1 MHEGVDFA
9 SQRPISK
16 IMAELQTEKVIDVHH
31 WSHRLFTIKTT
42 RDASLRFRN
51 GEFAMLGIEVDG
63 KPLMRAYSMASS
75 CYEDHL
81 EFYSIKVPDG
91 PLTSRLQHI
100 QVGDSVLVS
109 KKPTGTLL
117 YDHLRPGKH
126 LYLLSTGTG
135 LAPFLSIIKD
145 PEVYES
151 FEKVILVHG
160 CRYINELTYQ
170 KLITEEL
177 KNNEYFGDQVSDKL
191 IYYPAVTRE
200 QYRNYG
206 RITTLLESG
215 KLLED
220 IGLPPLNVED
230 DRFMLCG
237 SPAMLKSLSEILD
250 AKGFQET
257 RRSDY
262 REYVIERAFV
272 EK

>member
-1 MHEGVDFA
+1 M
-9 SQRPISK
+9 P
-16 IMAELQTEKVIDVHH
+16 ELQTETVTDIHH
-31 WSHRLFTIKTT
+31 WSDRLFTIKTT
-42 RDASLRFRN
+42 RDSSMRFRN
-51 GEFAMLGIEVDG
+51 GEFAMLGIEVEG

-75 CYEDHL
+75 CYEEHF
-81 EFYSIKVPDG
+81 EFYSIKVQDG

-100 QVGDSVLVS
+100 QVGDEVLIS

-145 PEVYES
+145 PEVYEA
-151 FEKVILVHG
+151 FDQVVLVHG

-177 KNNEYFGDQVSDKL
+177 KNNEFFGHLVSSKL

-200 QYRNYG
+200 PFRNYG
-206 RITTLLESG
+206 RITTLLENG

-220 IGLPPLNVED
+220 IGLPPLNVDD

-237 SPAMLKSLSEILD
+237 SPAMLKSISEILD
-250 AKGFQET
+250 NKGFRET
-257 RRSDY
+257 NRKEY
-262 REYVIERAFV
+262 CEYVIERAFV